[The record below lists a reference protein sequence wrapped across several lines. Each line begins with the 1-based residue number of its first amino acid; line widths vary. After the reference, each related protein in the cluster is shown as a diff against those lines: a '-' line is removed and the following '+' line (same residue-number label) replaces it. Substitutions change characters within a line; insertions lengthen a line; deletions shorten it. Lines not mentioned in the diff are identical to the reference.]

1 MLLLPPLY
9 TARVVCMCMCVCMC
23 VRVRVCV
30 HVQRIAF
37 ACSQAHSSCLLN
49 VLYTLHCG
57 GGREMHQLRAQ
68 VRRPFA

>member
-9 TARVVCMCMCVCMC
+9 TARVVCMYVYVCLY
-23 VRVRVCV
+23 VCV